1 MFNHDSLAL
10 AGGAEHQSGARPS
23 TKGKHK
29 LAASL
34 VGGLG
39 LDEAIACITWIR
51 PSIRGTKGWADGR
64 MGWMQLWSKS
74 VKVRLLA
81 L

>member
-10 AGGAEHQSGARPS
+10 VGGAEHQSGARLS
-23 TKGKHK
+23 TNGKHK

-34 VGGLG
+34 AGGLG

-51 PSIRGTKGWADGR
+51 TRYAEPKDGR

-81 L
+81 G

>member
-39 LDEAIACITWIR
+39 LDEAIACIT
-51 PSIRGTKGWADGR
+51 
-64 MGWMQLWSKS
+64 
-74 VKVRLLA
+74 
-81 L
+81 

>member
-1 MFNHDSLAL
+1 MFNHDSLAF
-10 AGGAEHQSGARPS
+10 AGVAEHQSGARLS

-39 LDEAIACITWIR
+39 LDEAIAPVSPGYAPR
-51 PSIRGTKGWADGR
+51 YAAQKDGR
-64 MGWMQLWSKS
+64 MGGWVGCSFGQR
-74 VKVRLLA
+74 V
-81 L
+81 